1 MNKKIHYGWFI
12 VAACFLINFCI
23 IGITSLGVSVF
34 LPALRAKLGLT
45 GAQSSFV
52 LSIQGITTIVTL
64 KLAGSFYKKHSTHVV
79 CFIFGMFAVLGFLVM
94 AHSQSIGML
103 YTGAALTGLTL
114 GGGGHIPTSSLVN
127 RWFSQKRGTAIGM
140 YSVGASMSGIL
151 FVPIISW
158 VIQSSSLMTAFYVTA
173 ILILA
178 CQCIA
183 FLIIRDS
190 PADKGLQPFGYGD
203 EPAATNKAPAAAP
216 ATGVTYREAHRMPQ
230 YYLLAFVIFAIGFT
244 VKPALSH
251 RMIFAV
257 SIGFEQ
263 LAVSAAISVA
273 SMVSFVTTPIYGILK
288 DKFGTYTSNWYIF
301 TMWILALLSFNLI
314 TYSPFMIYVVCVICT
329 FGSVIGSM
337 SSPFWV
343 TDLFGTRDYGQIFS
357 DMLIF
362 ANIGIIV
369 GSYAFGAIADL
380 TGTYLS
386 GYQVCAVLVVIC
398 LIITQCLYRSQSR
411 KAVMPETA
419 TAKR

>member
-34 LPALRAKLGLT
+34 LPALRTKLGLT

-52 LSIQGITTIVTL
+52 LSIQGTTTIVTL
-64 KLAGSFYKKHSTHVV
+64 KLAGSFYKKYSPRVV

-94 AHSQSIGML
+94 AHSRSIGML

-114 GGGGHIPTSSLVN
+114 GGGGHIPTTSLVN

-140 YSVGASMSGIL
+140 YSVGSSMSGIL

-178 CQCIA
+178 CQCTA

-203 EPAATNKAPAAAP
+203 EPATANKAAAAAP
-216 ATGVTYREAHRMPQ
+216 AAGVTYREAHRMPQ

-273 SMVSFVTTPIYGILK
+273 SMVSFFTTPIYGMLK
-288 DKFGTYTSNWYIF
+288 DKFGTSASNWYIF
-301 TMWILALLSFNLI
+301 TMWLLALLSFNLI

-343 TDLFGTRDYGQIFS
+343 TDLFGTRDYGQIYS

-362 ANIGIIV
+362 SNIGIIV

-386 GYQVCAVLVVIC
+386 GYQICAVLVVIC
-398 LIITQCLYRSQSR
+398 LIITQSLYRNQNR
-411 KAVMPETA
+411 KAVMQETA
-419 TAKR
+419 TARQ

>member
-34 LPALRAKLGLT
+34 LPALRTKLGLT

-52 LSIQGITTIVTL
+52 LSIQGITTIVSL
-64 KLAGSFYKKHSTHVV
+64 KIAGSFYKKYSPRAV
-79 CFIFGMFAVLGFLVM
+79 CFVFGLFAVLGFLVM

-103 YTGAALTGLTL
+103 YAGAALTGITL
-114 GGGGHIPTSSLVN
+114 GGGGHIPTTSLVN

-140 YSVGASMSGIL
+140 YSVGSSMSGIL

-158 VIQSSSLMTAFYVTA
+158 VIQTSSLMTAFYVTA

-190 PADKGLQPFGYGD
+190 PADKGLQPLGYGD
-203 EPAATNKAPAAAP
+203 APAAANKAPAAAQ
-216 ATGVTYREAHRMPQ
+216 AAGITYREAHRMPR

-251 RMIFAV
+251 RMIYAV
-257 SIGFEQ
+257 SIGFDQ

-273 SMVSFVTTPIYGILK
+273 SMVSFVTTPIYGMLK
-288 DKFGTYTSNWYIF
+288 DKFGTSASNWYIF
-301 TMWILALLSFNLI
+301 TMWTLALLSFSLI
-314 TYSPFMIYVVCVICT
+314 TYSPFMIYIVCIICT

-343 TDLFGTRDYGQIFS
+343 TDLFGTRDYGQIYS

-362 ANIGIIV
+362 SNIGIIV

-386 GYQVCAVLVVIC
+386 GYKICAVLVVIC
-398 LIITQCLYRSQSR
+398 LVITQSLYRSQSR
-411 KAVMPETA
+411 KAVLSETPVA
-419 TAKR
+419 E

>member
-1 MNKKIHYGWFI
+1 MNKKTHYGWFI

-64 KLAGSFYKKHSTHVV
+64 KLAGSFYKKYSTRVI

-158 VIQSSSLMTAFYVTA
+158 VIQSNSLMTAFYVTA

-203 EPAATNKAPAAAP
+203 EPASGNKAPTAAP

-273 SMVSFVTTPIYGILK
+273 SMVSFVTTPIYGMLK

-411 KAVMPETA
+411 KAVMPETV
-419 TAKR
+419 TAK